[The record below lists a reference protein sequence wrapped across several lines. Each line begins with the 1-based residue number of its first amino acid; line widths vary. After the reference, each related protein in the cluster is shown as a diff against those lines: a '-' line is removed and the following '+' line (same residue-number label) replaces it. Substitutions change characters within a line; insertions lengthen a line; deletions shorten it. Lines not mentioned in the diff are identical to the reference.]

1 MRIMEKLVA
10 GASKLGIKLTQE
22 QLEQFETYY
31 RELVDWNERMNLT
44 AITEYEQVQVKHF
57 LDSLTVTLALKQPF
71 SPKTRLID
79 VGTGAGLPGLPLKIV
94 YPFIKLTLLEATAK
108 KTLFLRHIKHKL
120 GLDDVEV
127 VVGRAEDIAHKSRHR
142 EKYDIVLGRG
152 VAALAALVELT
163 LPFCSVGGTFI
174 AQKKEPLEAELNQAT
189 KAIKVMGG
197 KLREVKNIELSEFP
211 DERRLVAIDKLARTP
226 EQYPRRP
233 GVPGKKPL

>member
-1 MRIMEKLVA
+1 
-10 GASKLGIKLTQE
+10 
-22 QLEQFETYY
+22 
-31 RELVDWNERMNLT
+31 
-44 AITEYEQVQVKHF
+44 
-57 LDSLTVTLALKQPF
+57 
-71 SPKTRLID
+71 
-79 VGTGAGLPGLPLKIV
+79 LKIV

-108 KTLFLRHIKHKL
+108 KTLFLRHVKHRL

-174 AQKKEPLEAELNQAT
+174 AQKKEPLEAEINQAT